1 MVNNFYTLHAL
12 AREWAADLA
21 GCVVG
26 DVFSQVRGEL
36 TIALADP
43 EREWMLRIATQA
55 PFYFVFRSAGYSKA
69 RRNVAS
75 VFEGALGRRV
85 EAVRTAERDRMLFLD
100 LDDGSQIQAVLF
112 GPRANVFWV
121 DATGAVAEAFQGDAS
136 WAGQPAPAPRPAPAV
151 DTFDAFEA
159 RWRVDRKKTVQA
171 VAAALPLFDRT
182 LAAEVMHRAA
192 VAEKPPAACTEPE
205 RRVLFDAATALRR
218 QLEHPT
224 PRLYWRGRFAEVVAL
239 APLHHLDGLR
249 EESFDTVDDAVR
261 VFVQR
266 SLGQQRF
273 RAEYDPL
280 EKALAKAHAD
290 LHRRTERMLDE
301 LAHESRA
308 DRYERWGHLLMAAPT
323 AVPPRADEVTLPDLF
338 ADNTPVTIPLDP
350 ALTAVEN
357 AERFYDKARR
367 TRQARAHAEAR
378 LLDAEA
384 RAEQAAA
391 LLEQLRAIDT
401 YAALKSFKKTEAT
414 TLAAFVQGPASA
426 AQRLPFRR
434 FVLENGYEVW
444 VGRNARQ
451 NDTLTFRHA
460 RKYDLWMHA
469 RGVGG
474 SHAVLRLPS
483 RDARPGKP
491 ILERAA
497 AIAAYYSKAQGSSLV
512 PVMIAPRKYVRKP
525 KGAAPGAVVVER
537 EEVLLVEPG
546 LPSGGRGKGQ

>member
-1 MVNNFYTLHAL
+1 MVNNFYTLQAL
-12 AREWAADLA
+12 TREWAQDLA

-43 EREWMLRIATQA
+43 EREWMLRVSTQA
-55 PFYFVFRSAGYSKA
+55 PFYFVFRSAGYNKA

-85 EAVRTAERDRMLFLD
+85 ETVRTAERDRLLILD
-100 LDDGSQIQAVLF
+100 LDDGWQFLAVLF

-121 DATGAVAEAFQGDAS
+121 DAAGTVAEAFQGDAS
-136 WAGQPAPAPRPAPAV
+136 WTGQPAPTPRPAPLV
-151 DTFDAFEA
+151 ETFDAFEA
-159 RWRVDRKKTVQA
+159 RWRTDRKKTVQS
-171 VAAALPLFDRT
+171 VSAALPLFDRT

-205 RRVLFDAATALRR
+205 RRALCAAATALRR
-218 QLEHPT
+218 QLENPA
-224 PRLYWRGRFAEVVAL
+224 PRIYWHGRFAETLAL
-239 APLHHLDGLR
+239 APLDHLSDLR
-249 EESFDTVDDAVR
+249 EERFDTVDEAVR

-266 SLGQQRF
+266 SLGQRRF
-273 RAEYDPL
+273 RAAYDPL

-290 LHRRTERMLDE
+290 LRRRTERMLDE

-338 ADNTPVTIPLDP
+338 ADNVPVTIPLDP
-350 ALTAVEN
+350 ALNAVEN
-357 AERFYDKARR
+357 AERFYQKARR
-367 TRQARAHAEAR
+367 TRQAREHAEAR

-384 RAEQAAA
+384 RAEEAAA
-391 LLEQLRAIDT
+391 LLEKLHAADT
-401 YAALKSFKKTEAT
+401 VAALKDFKKTEAEA
-414 TLAAFVQGPASA
+414 LAGFVQGPAGA
-426 AQRLPFRR
+426 APRLPFRR
-434 FVLENGYEVW
+434 FVLGNGYEVW

-451 NDTLTFRHA
+451 NDALTFRHA

-474 SHAVLRLPS
+474 SHTVLRLPS

-497 AIAAYYSKAQGSSLV
+497 AIAAYFSKAQGSSLV

-546 LPSGGRGKGQ
+546 LPG